1 MYNYTDLNMKII
13 SQIIMI
19 ASFLIMTIACT
30 PTQENLKL
38 TPSAL
43 EVNASETVTFAV
55 HYGETEVTGEA
66 QIFLRST
73 NEELADN
80 TFSTSIPG
88 EYEFFATYNN
98 IQSEYVS
105 VKVKEGAKL
114 TVDKTIISTTGTDT
128 ATFTVTQNGVD
139 VTNESTLYLI
149 SGNGEPVALDGFTF
163 SATVTGMYDFYATVG
178 DASTNQVRIAAIA
191 GGDPDPDNYNF
202 KHRGLIV
209 EFTGTWCGWC
219 AIMKAAMH
227 QIENSGYDNGYSVE
241 IHQGDSMSL
250 PYVNSLLTQFGAG
263 STSFP
268 LTTFNLDKKTKIV
281 GTYSQTSIE
290 DNADRLKLLLES
302 CLDEYECTSGISGS
316 YFTDEN
322 GKLKVMATVKIADD
336 GEYRA
341 AAWLLENGING
352 EQANY
357 TGDVVD
363 NEEISIHRNVL
374 RAVSNTSEF
383 TGDEVTAGAQ
393 GVQGFEWT
401 FDKSALIN
409 GNPEDSHVLIF
420 VTKKQENDKDDE
432 EDDVYVLNNI
442 IRCELGETVE
452 FEYAE

>member
-1 MYNYTDLNMKII
+1 MKII

-43 EVNASETVTFAV
+43 EVNASETITFTV

-88 EYEFFATYNN
+88 EYEFFATYND

-290 DNADRLKLLLES
+290 ANADRLKLLLES
-302 CLDEYECTSGISGS
+302 CLDEYECTSGISGM
-316 YFTDEN
+316 YFSDESGN
-322 GKLKVMATVKIADD
+322 MKVMATIKVADD
-336 GEYRA
+336 GQYRA
-341 AAWLLENGING
+341 AAWLCENNI
-352 EQANY
+352 ESSQANY
-357 TGDVVD
+357 TYDVVNTVD
-363 NEEISIHRNVL
+363 VSVHRNVL

-383 TGDEVTAGAQ
+383 TGDDMTAGTQ
-393 GVQGFEWT
+393 RVQGFEWT

-420 VTKKQENDKDDE
+420 VTKRQENDKDDE

>member
-88 EYEFFATYNN
+88 EYEFFATYNDA
-98 IQSEYVS
+98 QSEYV
-105 VKVKEGAKL
+105 KVRVNESAVL
-114 TVDKTIISTTGTDT
+114 SVDKNNIAPDGIET
-128 ATFTVTQNGVD
+128 ATFTVTRNGTD
-139 VTNESTLYLI
+139 ITGESTLYLLPED
-149 SGNGEPVALDGFTF
+149 GNPMAQEGFTF
-163 SATVTGMYDFYATVG
+163 TTTEAGVYTFYATAG
-178 DASTNQVRIAAIA
+178 GISTNSVHVIVLPTDSEPA
-191 GGDPDPDNYNF
+191 NF
-202 KHRGLIV
+202 NFRQRGLIT

-219 AIMKAAMH
+219 AIMKAAAH
-227 QIENSGYDNGYSVE
+227 HLEETGYDNGYSVE

-250 PYVNSLLTQFGAG
+250 PYVNSLLVQFGAG
-263 STSFP
+263 STNFP
-268 LTTFNLDKKTKIV
+268 LTTFNLDRKTKIV
-281 GTYSQTSIE
+281 GTHSQTSIE

-322 GKLKVMATVKIADD
+322 GKLKVMATVKIEDD

-383 TGDEVTAGAQ
+383 TGDEITAGAQ

-420 VTKKQENDKDDE
+420 VTKKQEDG
-432 EDDVYVLNNI
+432 VYIVNNI
-442 IRCELGETVE
+442 IRCGFEKVTG